1 MAFTVR
7 DTELGAQFA
16 LRVQPRA
23 SRNAIVG
30 TVPGNVSGNVSG
42 TVSGNQGEAVK
53 LAITAPP
60 VDGKA
65 NQAVIEFLSELF
77 GVAKSSIVIV
87 SGETGR
93 NKLIAVRGRSA
104 EQVHKALGV

>member
-1 MAFTVR
+1 
-7 DTELGAQFA
+7 

-30 TVPGNVSGNVSG
+30 TIAGGVAG
-42 TVSGNQGEAVK
+42 TMSGNQGEAVK

>member
-1 MAFTVR
+1 MAFSVR
-7 DTELGAQFA
+7 DTAQGAQFA

-23 SRNAIVG
+23 SRTQVAGILG
-30 TVPGNVSGNVSG
+30 D
-42 TVSGNQGEAVK
+42 AVK

-65 NQAVIEFLSELF
+65 NEAVIAFLSDLLR
-77 GVAKSSIVIV
+77 VPKSSITIV

-93 NKLIAVRGRSA
+93 NKLIAVRGAGA
-104 EQVHKALGV
+104 EAVRNALGV

>member
-1 MAFTVR
+1 VAFTVR
-7 DTELGAQFA
+7 DTAHGAQFA

-23 SRNAIVG
+23 SRNGFAGTMGDAI
-30 TVPGNVSGNVSG
+30 
-42 TVSGNQGEAVK
+42 K

-65 NQAVIEFLSELF
+65 NQAVIEYLADLF
-77 GVAKSSIVIV
+77 RVPKSSIVIV

-93 NKLIAVRGRSA
+93 NKLVAIRGMTA
-104 EQVHKALGV
+104 EQVLKALKL

>member
-7 DTELGAQFA
+7 DTAQGAQFA

-23 SRNAIVG
+23 SRNAIAGVIG
-30 TVPGNVSGNVSG
+30 D
-42 TVSGNQGEAVK
+42 AVK

-65 NQAVIEFLSELF
+65 NQAVVEYLAELF
-77 GVAKSSIVIV
+77 DVAKSSIAIV
-87 SGETGR
+87 SGESGR
-93 NKLIAVRGRSA
+93 NKLIAVRGLSA
-104 EQVHKALGV
+104 EQVRKALGL

>member
-7 DTELGAQFA
+7 DTAQGAQFA

-23 SRNAIVG
+23 SRNAIAGVMG
-30 TVPGNVSGNVSG
+30 D
-42 TVSGNQGEAVK
+42 AVK

-65 NQAVIEFLSELF
+65 NQAVIEFLSDLF
-77 GVAKSSIVIV
+77 RVAKSSIVIV

-93 NKLIAVRGRSA
+93 NKLIAVRGLSA
-104 EQVHKALGV
+104 AQVRKALGV

>member
-1 MAFTVR
+1 VAFTVR
-7 DTELGAQFA
+7 DTAQGAQFA

-23 SRNAIVG
+23 SRNAVVG
-30 TVPGNVSGNVSG
+30 TIPCS
-42 TVSGNQGEAVK
+42 QGEAVK

-65 NQAVIEFLSELF
+65 NQAVIEYLAELF
-77 GVAKSSIVIV
+77 GVAKSCIAIV

-93 NKLIAVRGRSA
+93 NKLIAVRGLSA